1 MTGSQRT
8 ISLLV
13 YEDIEATHEFLVS
26 AFGFEGGRLDRDR
39 EGQLVH
45 GEVHAGDEVI
55 WLHRVTAEHG
65 LASPRS
71 QEAASG
77 GVVVMV
83 DDVDAHHEHA
93 RAGGA
98 QIDYEPTDQPYGL
111 REYAARDPEGGRWF
125 FETPLS

>member
-1 MTGSQRT
+1 MDGSQRT

-13 YEDIEATHEFLVS
+13 YDDIEAVHEFLVS
-26 AFGFEGGRLDRDR
+26 AFDLQAGRLERGED
-39 EGQLVH
+39 GQVVH

-55 WLHRVTAEHG
+55 WLHRVTAEHE
-65 LASPRS
+65 LASPQS
-71 QEAASG
+71 LSAASG

-83 DDVDAHHEHA
+83 DDVDAHHAHA
-93 RAGGA
+93 RGAGA